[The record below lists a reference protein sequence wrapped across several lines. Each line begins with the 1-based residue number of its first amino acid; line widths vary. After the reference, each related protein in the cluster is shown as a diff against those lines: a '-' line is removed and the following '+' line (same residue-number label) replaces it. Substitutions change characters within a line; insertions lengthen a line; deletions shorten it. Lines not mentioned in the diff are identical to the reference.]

1 MEQGGKRGR
10 HPTEISFANKWDWHD
25 LVVEDGGTPSA
36 EIDQLRLNIPG
47 MEEWLDTVSK
57 VKGSYISVRFPNG
70 VDPVIF
76 GTMMYSVNSTI
87 GSDRSYQQY
96 HYFVNQ
102 DTLITMNID
111 DDTWA
116 IMNQANRMTM
126 FQQCEDAKDG
136 LFVLTRTI
144 LHYLHQ
150 GMDQFEINLR
160 ELERLMEKSNRR
172 NLMDQILTARFELLY
187 WNNLFISFQELGVAA
202 NEAFHDKLEVN
213 RFYQQLYYRL
223 ERIDRLFKHYSDEI
237 DTLISIDDAVSSY
250 RGNEIMKTLT
260 IITAVFMP
268 ATVLGAIWGMNF
280 DWIPFMKM
288 SWGFIGMCLFIS
300 LSTVGM
306 YLWMIKKGW
315 TGDLL
320 HGKSNKDNHL

>member
-1 MEQGGKRGR
+1 MDKEGKRER
-10 HPTEISFANKWDWHD
+10 YHTQISFTKQWKWHD
-25 LVVEDGGTPSA
+25 LVVEDWSSSSV
-36 EIDQLRLNIPG
+36 ELEQLRMNVLG
-47 MEEWLDTVSK
+47 TAEWLDIVPE

-87 GSDRSYQQY
+87 NSDRSYQQY

-102 DTLITMNID
+102 DTLITINID
-111 DDTWA
+111 DDTWDVL
-116 IMNQANRMTM
+116 NEVDRMTM
-126 FQQCEDAKDG
+126 FQQCEDATDG
-136 LFVLTRTI
+136 LFVLTRTV

-150 GMDQFEINLR
+150 GMDQFENNLR

-202 NEAFHDKLEVN
+202 NEAFHDKLEN
-213 RFYQQLYYRL
+213 NKFYQQLYFRV
-223 ERIDRLFKHYSDEI
+223 ERIDRLFKHYSNEI
-237 DTLISIDDAVSSY
+237 DTLISIDNAVSSY

-260 IITAVFMP
+260 IITAIFMP

-280 DWIPFMKM
+280 DWIPLSKA
-288 SWGFIGMCLFIS
+288 SWGFMGICLFIS
-300 LSTVGM
+300 LSTAGM
-306 YLWMIKKGW
+306 YLWMVKKGW

-320 HGKSNKDNHL
+320 KGKSNKDNHL

>member
-1 MEQGGKRGR
+1 M
-10 HPTEISFANKWDWHD
+10 SFSQKWNWHD
-25 LVVEDGGTPSA
+25 LVIENWSSVEL
-36 EIDQLRLNIPG
+36 EQLRRNVLG
-47 MEEWLDTVSK
+47 TEEWLDIVPK

-87 GSDRSYQQY
+87 GKDRSYQQY
-96 HYFVNQ
+96 HYFINQ
-102 DTLITMNID
+102 DTLITINID
-111 DDTWA
+111 DDTWGV
-116 IMNQANRMTM
+116 MNQADRMIM
-126 FQQCEDAKDG
+126 FEQCEDAKDG

-160 ELERLMEKSNRR
+160 ELERIMEKSNRR

-187 WNNLFISFQELGVAA
+187 WNSLFISFQELVMAA
-202 NEAFHDKLEVN
+202 HEAFHDGLETSK
-213 RFYQQLYYRL
+213 FYQQLYYRV

-280 DWIPFMKM
+280 DIIPFMEAP
-288 SWGFIGMCLFIS
+288 WGFIGMCLFIS

-306 YLWMIKKGW
+306 YMWMVKKGW

-320 HGKSNKDNHL
+320 RGKSHEDNHL